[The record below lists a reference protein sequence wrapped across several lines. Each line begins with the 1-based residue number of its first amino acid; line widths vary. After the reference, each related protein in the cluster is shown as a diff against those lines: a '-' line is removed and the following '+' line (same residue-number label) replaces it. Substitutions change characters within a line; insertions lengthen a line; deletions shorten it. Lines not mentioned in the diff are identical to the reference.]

1 MDDHRF
7 SVRRASEAMVFRLG
21 ELPLIDALA
30 FSNQLATSCFLLNK
44 NTKRHDWIA
53 ILALQLVLQ
62 RNEVIALVNL
72 LARLSESVNSSV
84 EMGAELHKE
93 GSDNPLTSGSDLFSQ
108 DIPVGNRN
116 NI

>member
-1 MDDHRF
+1 M
-7 SVRRASEAMVFRLG
+7 AFRLG
-21 ELPLIDALA
+21 ELALLEAFA
-30 FSNQLATSCFLLNK
+30 FSNQLATSCFLLNLE
-44 NTKRHDWIA
+44 RRDCIV

-93 GSDNPLTSGSDLFSQ
+93 GSDNPLASGADLFSQ

-116 NI
+116 DI